1 MKNYYDLF
9 YFFFPIFTLVVFFNF
24 DETNLSIF
32 LLVLATLQRKK
43 RRKNRRR
50 RIEVNPTFFFLLFS
64 PLEIITI
71 PRFN

>member
-32 LLVLATLQRKK
+32 SSRTRDITKEKK
-43 RRKNRRR
+43 KKK
-50 RIEVNPTFFFLLFS
+50 
-64 PLEIITI
+64 
-71 PRFN
+71 